1 MATKR
6 SLLSLLATV
15 ITMGL
20 AVPGGVAAQEA
31 TPAAAPPL
39 ATPSANVTVVATG
52 LDNPRGFTWDADGV
66 LYVAEGGRGGPTS
79 TEGQCE
85 QVVPPV
91 GPYTGGDTGRISK
104 FDATGQRTTVA
115 DGLPSNQTSAAL
127 GGQVSGIADVAFVDG
142 TLYALLA
149 GGGCSHGHPN
159 DPNGILRVN
168 ADGTTTLV
176 ADLSAFVK
184 AHPTK
189 VVNPGDFEPDE
200 GPYDMVVKDGALYV
214 VHPNHGAVERVT
226 PDGAITRVVD
236 VSATEGHVVPTG
248 IAVGPDGALYIGTL
262 MNFPVAAGAATVYR
276 LTLDGALSDYATGFT
291 AVTGVAFDSQG
302 RLYVLETSGAGGP
315 DAPIVP
321 GTGRV
326 VRWTAEGR
334 LEVVATGLTFPTAM
348 AFGPDGRLYV
358 ANHGFLYPPGAGD
371 IVTVDVGTLTAA

>member
-1 MATKR
+1 MVTKR
-6 SLLSLLATV
+6 SLASLLATV
-15 ITMGL
+15 IAFGL
-20 AVPGGVAAQEA
+20 AVPGGVAAQNA
-31 TPAAAPPL
+31 TPGAAPPM
-39 ATPSANVTVVATG
+39 ATPSANMTVVATG
-52 LDNPRGFTWDADGV
+52 LDNPRGFTWDADGA
-66 LYVAEGGRGGPTS
+66 LYIAEGGRGGMTS

-91 GPYTGGDTGRISK
+91 GPYTGGDTARISK
-104 FDATGQRTTVA
+104 IDPSGTRTTVA

-127 GGQVSGIADVAFVDG
+127 GGQVSGIADVAFLDG
-142 TLYALLA
+142 ALYALLA

-168 ADGTTTLV
+168 ADGTTTLI
-176 ADLSAFVK
+176 ANLSAFVK

-200 GPYDMVVKDGALYV
+200 GPYDMVPHDGALYV

-226 PDGAITRVVD
+226 PDGTITRVVD
-236 VSATEGHVVPTG
+236 ISATEGHVVPTG
-248 IAVGPDGALYIGTL
+248 IAVGPDGALDVGTL
-262 MNFPVAAGAATVYR
+262 MNFPVKAGAATVYR
-276 LTLDGALSDYATGFT
+276 LTLDGTLSDYATGFT
-291 AVTGVAFDSQG
+291 AVTGVAFDNQG

-326 VRWTAEGR
+326 VRWTAEGG
-334 LEVVATGLTFPTAM
+334 LEVVATGLAFPTAM
-348 AFGPDGRLYV
+348 AFGPDGKLYV

-371 IVTVDVGTLTAA
+371 IVMVDVGAPAAA